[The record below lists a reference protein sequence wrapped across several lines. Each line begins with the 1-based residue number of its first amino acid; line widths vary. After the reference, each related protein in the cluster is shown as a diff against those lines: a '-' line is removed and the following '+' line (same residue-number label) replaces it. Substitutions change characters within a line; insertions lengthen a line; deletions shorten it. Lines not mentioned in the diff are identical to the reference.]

1 MLVDRYGNNVQDYEI
16 VKAGRV
22 TCSYYSAQWLRGSVG
37 LGLDTTDGCNI
48 VLSTVYVEG
57 SAITQTKNVSYEISN
72 GSLVVWALGN
82 YVSGHLLDVSYQ
94 IVKSTD

>member
-1 MLVDRYGNNVQDYEI
+1 MLVDRFGNSVQDYEI

-22 TCSYYSAQWLRGSVG
+22 TCKYYSAQWLRGSVS
-37 LGLDTTDGCNI
+37 LGLDTTSGCYAI
-48 VLSTVYVEG
+48 VSMVYVNET
-57 SAITQTKNVSYEISN
+57 AITQTENVTYEISN
-72 GSLVVWALGN
+72 GSLVIWAQGN

>member
-22 TCSYYSAQWLRGSVG
+22 TCSYYSAKWLRGSVS
-37 LGLDTTDGCNI
+37 LGLDTTSGFYAI
-48 VLSTVYVEG
+48 VSIVYVDG
-57 SAITQTKNVSYEISN
+57 TAITQTENVTYEISN
-72 GSLVVWALGN
+72 GSLVIWAQGN